1 MIEFKAWPKIAR
13 LNRDIIITEKIDGTN
28 AAVIVEEHPF
38 GTHAGGNAP
47 KDGVAVLVLGPNMDE
62 HDGLPAVEYV
72 VGAQSRN
79 RLITPEKD
87 NAGFA
92 SWVWRNAGQLANILG
107 PGHHFGE
114 WWGSG
119 IQRGYGVA
127 KGKKFFSLFNTAK
140 WVPEYDGRWPA
151 EMDVVPVLYSGP
163 FSEEAVRQCL
173 DELRVNGSV
182 AMPFMN
188 PEGIVI
194 YHTAANQMFKVTLEN
209 DEAPKGK
216 FEAVTSRGEPVSYA
230 GRAA

>member
-13 LNRDIIITEKIDGTN
+13 LNRDIVITEKLDGTN

-119 IQRGYGVA
+119 IQRNYGVA
-127 KGKKFFSLFNTAK
+127 GGKKFFSLFNTGK
-140 WVPEYDGRWPA
+140 WQPVFDPKTWDPIGL
-151 EMDVVPVLYSGP
+151 DVVPVLYEGP
-163 FSEEAVRQCL
+163 FSEEAVKACIG
-173 DELRVNGSV
+173 ELRTFGSV
-182 AMPFMN
+182 VMPYRN
-188 PEGIVI
+188 PEGVVV
-194 YHTAANQMFKVTLEN
+194 YHKASGQMFKVTLEG
-209 DEAPKGK
+209 DEAPKSSV
-216 FEAVTSRGEPVSYA
+216 AL
-230 GRAA
+230 AA

>member
-13 LNRDIIITEKIDGTN
+13 LNRDIVITEKLDGTN
-28 AAVIVEEHPF
+28 AAVIVDEYPF

-47 KDGVAVLVLGPNMDE
+47 EEGVAVLVLGPNRVE

-92 SWVWRNAGQLANILG
+92 SWVWHNAGQLASILG

-119 IQRGYGVA
+119 IQRNYGVTG
-127 KGKKFFSLFNTAK
+127 GKKFFSLFNTAK
-140 WVPEYDGRWPA
+140 WAPLQDSNLWGEIGM
-151 EMDVVPVLYSGP
+151 EVVPILYEGP
-163 FSEEAVRQCL
+163 FSEEAVKACV
-173 DELRVNGSV
+173 DELRLWGSN

-188 PEGIVI
+188 PEGVVI
-194 YHTAANQMFKVTLEN
+194 YHKASGQMFKVTLEG
-209 DEAPKGK
+209 DEAPKSSV
-216 FEAVTSRGEPVSYA
+216 AL
-230 GRAA
+230 AA